1 MAKTIPSKAS
11 AMDSLSTQ
19 LMEGAYLGVGETLGR
34 SILGPG
40 IGTMA
45 GGLAAA
51 SSESGAARDRMAMV
65 SGERAVNELL
75 SGGMG
80 QSNSGGGSNRGR
92 I

>member
-1 MAKTIPSKAS
+1 MPKTIPSKSS
-11 AMDSLSTQ
+11 AMDALGTQ
-19 LMEGAYLGVGETLGR
+19 VMEGAYLGIGETLGR

-51 SSESGAARDRMAMV
+51 SSESGQARDRMAMV

-75 SGGMG
+75 SGGAG
-80 QSNSGGGSNRGR
+80 ASNSGGSNRGR

>member
-1 MAKTIPSKAS
+1 MAKTIPSKSS
-11 AMDSLSTQ
+11 AFDALGTQ
-19 LMEGAYLGVGETLGR
+19 VLEGAYLGVGETLGR

-75 SGGMG
+75 AGGMG
-80 QSNSGGGSNRGR
+80 ASNSGGSNRGR

>member
-1 MAKTIPSKAS
+1 MPKTIPSKSS
-11 AMDSLSTQ
+11 AFDALGTQ
-19 LMEGAYLGVGETLGR
+19 VMEGAYLGVGETLGR
-34 SILGPG
+34 SLLGPG

-80 QSNSGGGSNRGR
+80 QSNSGGNRGR

>member
-11 AMDSLSTQ
+11 AMDALGTQ
-19 LMEGAYLGVGETLGR
+19 VMEGGYLGIGEVLGR

-65 SGERAVNELL
+65 SGERAVTELL
-75 SGGMG
+75 VGTGG
-80 QSNSGGGSNRGR
+80 SNSGGSSRGK